1 MNGSYHGN
9 DDIGRLVHDFWC
21 KDPKDIYDSTL
32 KERVMFQKNDKE
44 AVTKMCRGV
53 EELCDK
59 SKLEGK
65 EEVAVNLLKKGLAVS
80 EVAEVTEIS
89 PDRIEEL
96 KNSLTA

>member
-1 MNGSYHGN
+1 
-9 DDIGRLVHDFWC
+9 
-21 KDPKDIYDSTL
+21 
-32 KERVMFQKNDKE
+32 MFQKNDKE